1 MRENEAIA
9 RDGELELAPLTT
21 GHTREAGLLALHQP
35 AQPPS
40 SALMPFL
47 KVVLSG
53 VFWGSCESGKK
64 LVKNRL

>member
-1 MRENEAIA
+1 MRRLPEMANWSWPPSPLAILV
-9 RDGELELAPLTT
+9 RP
-21 GHTREAGLLALHQP
+21 GLLALHQP
-35 AQPPS
+35 AQPSS

-53 VFWGSCESGKK
+53 IFWGSCESGKK